1 MLFLTTNGRKYILP
15 DSGHTAS
22 LHKDGTIAVGT
33 ESGGWA
39 CKWGILKP
47 EFYRIASIALGCNQY
62 PRYLSPTDK
71 AVFTEPITT
80 IIKYKL
86 PVFLSDKNVMLSSQL
101 DRISALLLTARDR
114 LIARLQQVVQ

>member
-1 MLFLTTNGRKYILP
+1 MLFLTTKSAENIFY
-15 DSGHTAS
+15 SGHTTS

-33 ESGGWA
+33 ESRGWA

-47 EFYRIASIALGCNQY
+47 EFYRIASITLGFDQY
-62 PRYLSPTDK
+62 PLYLSPTDK
-71 AVFTEPITT
+71 AVLTEAITT